1 MKKFLLATV
10 CLALALSSCVKNEL
24 NEATENIINSQAQL
38 ILSEAELNKATAEA
52 TKLLAEAEA
61 ALITAQ
67 AEAQKVE
74 NAIREIYKQ
83 LAEVELEEAKA
94 KLEVL
99 LAELEAKKAQI
110 AADVELAKVKA
121 EQALVEAQE
130 ALANAKAQYL
140 ETLEGLE
147 AYKAAKLATLYS
159 KWTDAME
166 ELIKAKGE
174 LTTANANVVA
184 AENDL
189 VDAEALLAENIAAAE
204 KEIANL
210 KLAIA
215 KYEAIIAI
223 LSEYIE
229 YTTEELIPIL
239 TEADLAAE
247 AAYRALL
254 VVEEETDAVF
264 DELSALDYTTVPFY
278 LLLNGGYDEIG
289 EYVPSLAELL
299 DFAVKVVDGEAWYGY
314 YTFDPEKVDALHPSG
329 TEEFVPVYPCAYYE
343 YVGMYDSVVYTYN
356 IWAEPK
362 SVAYKY
368 ENDMLPNPMEMEWEY
383 AQLATLGEIDVEAL
397 NAYIELLK
405 TPEEYLV
412 QTLEMTAERIENAE
426 AQLPY
431 LEKLVGYAYDW
442 YNAVQAYDEWSWGIS
457 VDFFAPDGSVG
468 KSVFLAQ
475 DALAKAKDTEAA
487 AKAKSEEYNAEK
499 TGLVAAA
506 DTELSN
512 AMKAEETA
520 KKAFEDAKTAYE
532 KDVTNEANKAAY
544 DEAKAA
550 YEEAQLATQ
559 RAQYELDKIKGEA
572 KAAADAYAAAQKA
585 TKEAEKAL
593 ADAEAALFAEKQ
605 KEVEYLE
612 AIDNAIAT
620 YSAYYDENAYKYGA
634 KNMWG
639 ELVPVPIN
647 KYYNTDE
654 LSEAD
659 PSTVYNGLRG
669 LYEETYAYYLDD
681 VDFYAF
687 FEKMLANTNGE
698 VVAYLESVVA
708 ALPDMEAEAEAF
720 VVAYNEA
727 NTYFNE
733 EALVAYT
740 DASLDFEIAQAFY
753 YAVSD
758 LFDGAEAAE
767 MEIAENQFYIDTAN
781 DLIADYE
788 RYIEQANTADAADA
802 VEFAK
807 MRAEMAAKKVE
818 VYQAQVDAAAAAL
831 KAAQEASAE

>member
-130 ALANAKAQYL
+130 ALAAAKAKYL

-147 AYKAAKLATLYS
+147 AAEAAKLATLYS
-159 KWTDAME
+159 KWNDAME
-166 ELIKAKGE
+166 ALIEAKGE
-174 LTTANANVVA
+174 LTKANANVVA

-210 KLAIA
+210 KLTIAHYEAYIAIA
-215 KYEAIIAI
+215 
-223 LSEYIE
+223 SEYIE

-254 VVEEETDAVF
+254 VVEEETFAAQ
-264 DELSALDYTTVPFY
+264 DELLALDYTTVPFY
-278 LLLNGGYDEIG
+278 QLLNGGYDENGDYI
-289 EYVPSLAELL
+289 PSLAELAGL
-299 DFAVKVVDGEAWYGY
+299 SIKVIDNLAWAGY
-314 YTFDPEKVDALHPSG
+314 YVSDETADALNPYG
-329 TEEFVPVYPCAYYE
+329 KDNFFPVYPLAYYTKDVYASWGDYLYSEE
-343 YVGMYDSVVYTYN
+343 YVYN
-356 IWAEPK
+356 LWAESK
-362 SVAYKY
+362 TVAYKY
-368 ENDMLPNPMEMEWEY
+368 ENDMLANPLEMEWEY
-383 AQLATLGEIDVEAL
+383 DQLATLGEIDVEAL
-397 NAYIELLK
+397 NAYIEVLK
-405 TPEEYLV
+405 GYRDGDYAMLDMSYYTELMLPA
-412 QTLEMTAERIENAE
+412 LEALIKVAYEWNA
-426 AQLPY
+426 AQ
-431 LEKLVGYAYDW
+431 V
-442 YNAVQAYDEWSWGIS
+442 AYDEWAMSIEVSPARGGGMMPTPG
-457 VDFFAPDGSVG
+457 APATEPELTPGQ
-468 KSVFLAQ
+468 KVFQAEDDLYY
-475 DALAKAKDTEAA
+475 AKEAEAA

-499 TGLVAAA
+499 TGLVAVATA
-506 DTELSN
+506 NLSD
-512 AMKAEETA
+512 AKKDEETA
-520 KKAFEDAKTAYE
+520 KKAYEDAKAAYE
-532 KDVTNEANKAAY
+532 KDVTNETNKAAY
-544 DEAKAA
+544 EVAKAA

-585 TKEAEKAL
+585 TTAAEKAL

-612 AIDNAIAT
+612 AVDAAQAKFEAERAKWAEAGFEYYYETDNGT
-620 YSAYYDENAYKYGA
+620 EMYEFLYYDYYMPMSE
-634 KNMWG
+634 
-639 ELVPVPIN
+639 EL
-647 KYYNTDE
+647 
-654 LSEAD
+654 
-659 PSTVYNGLRG
+659 
-669 LYEETYAYYLDD
+669 D
-681 VDFYAF
+681 V
-687 FEKMLANTNGE
+687 MLAENKFYEMQIENQWAIIG
-698 VVAYLESVVA
+698 YLESIVA

-720 VVAYNEA
+720 VAAYNEA

-733 EALVAYT
+733 EAFVAYYN
-740 DASLDFEIAQAFY
+740 ASLDYEIAEAFY
-753 YAVSD
+753 YVVSD

-767 MEIAENQFYIDTAN
+767 MEIAEYEFYIDAAN
-781 DLIADYE
+781 DEIAELE

-818 VYQAQVDAAAAAL
+818 VYQARVDAAAAAL

>member
-24 NEATENIINSQAQL
+24 NEATENLINSQSQL

-130 ALANAKAQYL
+130 ALAAAKAQYL

-159 KWTDAME
+159 KWNDAME
-166 ELIKAKGE
+166 DLIKAKGE
-174 LTTANANVVA
+174 LTKANANVVA
-184 AENDL
+184 AENGL
-189 VDAEALLAENIAAAE
+189 VDAETLLAENIAAAE

-210 KLAIA
+210 KLTIAHYEAYIAIA
-215 KYEAIIAI
+215 
-223 LSEYIE
+223 SEYIE

-247 AAYRALL
+247 AAWRAYQ
-254 VVEEETDAVF
+254 VVNEEAMAVQ
-264 DELSALDYTTVPFY
+264 DELLALDYKTLPFY
-278 LLLNGGYDEIG
+278 LLLNGGYDEID

-299 DFAVKVVDGEAWYGY
+299 GFAVEIVDGEAWYGY
-314 YTFDPEKVDALHPSG
+314 YAFDPEKVDALHPSG

-343 YVGMYDSVVYTYN
+343 YNGAYDTVVYTYN

-362 SVAYKY
+362 TVAYKY
-368 ENDMLPNPMEMEWEY
+368 ENDMLANPIEMEWEY

-397 NAYIELLK
+397 NACIELLK

-412 QTLEMTAERIENAE
+412 YTLEETAKRIENYE

-442 YNAVQAYDEWSWGIS
+442 YNAEQAYDEWSWGLS
-457 VDFFAPDGSVG
+457 VSLYAPDGSVG

-475 DALAKAKDTEAA
+475 EALSKAEYTEAA

-499 TGLVAAA
+499 TGLVAVAN
-506 DTELSN
+506 TKLSD
-512 AMKAEETA
+512 AKKAEETA
-520 KKAFEDAKTAYE
+520 KKAFDAAKTAYE
-532 KDVTNEANKAAY
+532 KDVTNETAKAAY
-544 DEAKAA
+544 DEAKVA

-585 TKEAEKAL
+585 TKAAEKAL

-605 KEVEYLE
+605 KEVEYLK
-612 AIDNAIAT
+612 AIDSAVAA
-620 YSAYYDENAYKYGA
+620 YSAYYDENAYKYGGE
-634 KNMWG
+634 NMWG
-639 ELVPVPIN
+639 EIVPVPN
-647 KYYNTDE
+647 YKYYDTDE

-659 PSTVYNGLRG
+659 SSDVYNGLCN
-669 LYEETYAYYLDD
+669 LYEENYNYYLADL
-681 VDFYAF
+681 DFYAF

-698 VVAYLESVVA
+698 VVTYLESVVA

-733 EALVAYT
+733 EVIVAYNN
-740 DASLDFEIAQAFY
+740 AYLDYEIAEAFY
-753 YAVSD
+753 YAVAD

-767 MEIAENQFYIDTAN
+767 MEIAEYEFYIDAAN
-781 DLIADYE
+781 DEIAELE

-818 VYQAQVDAAAAAL
+818 VYQARVDAAAAAL

>member
-24 NEATENIINSQAQL
+24 NEATENLINSQSQL

-121 EQALVEAQE
+121 EQALIEAQE

-147 AYKAAKLATLYS
+147 AYEAAKLATLYS
-159 KWTDAME
+159 KWSDAME

-174 LTTANANVVA
+174 LTKANADVVA

-210 KLAIA
+210 KLTIAHYEAYIAIA
-215 KYEAIIAI
+215 
-223 LSEYIE
+223 SEYIE
-229 YTTEELIPIL
+229 FTTEELIPIL
-239 TEADLAAE
+239 TEADIAAE

-254 VVEEETDAVF
+254 VVEEETFAVQ
-264 DELSALDYTTVPFY
+264 DELLALDFTTVPFFQ
-278 LLLNGGYDEIG
+278 LLNGGYDEDGNYI
-289 EYVPSLAELL
+289 PSLAELAGL
-299 DFAVKVVDGEAWYGY
+299 SIKVIDNLAWAGY
-314 YTFDPEKVDALHPSG
+314 YEYDATADALHPNG
-329 TEEFVPVYPCAYYE
+329 KDNFFPVYPLAYYE
-343 YVGMYDSVVYTYN
+343 EYSQDPYGNDVFTEYVYN
-356 IWAEPK
+356 LYGENK
-362 SVAYKY
+362 SVAFKY
-368 ENDMLPNPMEMEWEY
+368 ENDMLANPMEMEWEY
-383 AQLATLGEIDVEAL
+383 DQLATLGEIDVEAL
-397 NAYIELLK
+397 NAYIEVLK
-405 TPEEYLV
+405 GYRDGELANLDMSYYNEIAMPA
-412 QTLEMTAERIENAE
+412 LE
-426 AQLPY
+426 
-431 LEKLVGYAYDW
+431 
-442 YNAVQAYDEWSWGIS
+442 
-457 VDFFAPDGSVG
+457 
-468 KSVFLAQ
+468 
-475 DALAKAKDTEAA
+475 ALAKVAYEWKLAQEAYDMWAASVVVRGPMGGGMMPMPGGPATEPEYTVGEKVFIAEEELFYAKEAEAA
-487 AKAKSEEYNAEK
+487 AKAKSEEYNTEK

-506 DTELSN
+506 DTELAN
-512 AMKAEETA
+512 AKKAEETA
-520 KKAFEDAKTAYE
+520 KKAYEDAKAAYE
-532 KDVTNEANKAAY
+532 KDLTNEANKTAY
-544 DEAKAA
+544 EEAKAA
-550 YEEAQLATQ
+550 YEEAQLDTQ

-585 TKEAEKAL
+585 TQAAEKAL

-605 KEVEYLE
+605 KEVEYLKALDAAQAAYNDVRAE
-612 AIDNAIAT
+612 WAEKGFE
-620 YSAYYDENAYKYGA
+620 YYYDTDNGVEAY
-634 KNMWG
+634 
-639 ELVPVPIN
+639 EFI
-647 KYYNTDE
+647 YYDYYQPM
-654 LSEAD
+654 A
-659 PSTVYNGLRG
+659 
-669 LYEETYAYYLDD
+669 EEVEYMAEFME
-681 VDFYAF
+681 FYAQQI
-687 FEKMLANTNGE
+687 ENGYA
-698 VVAYLESVVA
+698 VIGYLEGVVA
-708 ALPDMEAEAEAF
+708 ALPELEANAEAF
-720 VVAYNEA
+720 VAAYNEA

-733 EALVAYT
+733 EAMVAYLN
-740 DASLDFEIAQAFY
+740 ASLDYEIAEAFY

-758 LFDGAEAAE
+758 LFDGAEYAE
-767 MEIAENQFYIDTAN
+767 MEIAEYEFYIDAAN
-781 DLIADYE
+781 DMIADYE
-788 RYIEQANTADAADA
+788 RYIEQANTAEAADA